1 VTLSYPNATQR
12 QFMQRLRTDEW
23 LSFPKL
29 KMVVGD
35 KLLDRLVSKG
45 WIERRREGRTLQ
57 LKLTAE
63 GLTALHAKI

>member
-1 VTLSYPNATQR
+1 MTLSYPNATQR

-23 LSFPKL
+23 LSFSKL
-29 KMVVGD
+29 RTVVGD

-45 WIERRREGRTLQ
+45 WIERRREGRTLE

-63 GLTALHAKI
+63 GLTALRAKI